1 MRAAV
6 AAAANAPL
14 ALSNRDVPEPG
25 AGEVPVKVTACGVC
39 FSDLNLLQGHYPF
52 ARFPVVPGHEIT
64 GVVTAAGEGVTW
76 PEVGTA
82 VGAQFLYDSCGHCDY
97 CVRGD
102 QILCPSKRITGVVTD
117 GGYAEYAVLKAGA
130 TTQRDQSSFLAA
142 FNAGTAAPS
151 RFPLGRAAGGWV
163 RDLGGHHHACPNLWG
178 GRP

>member
-6 AAAANAPL
+6 ATGPNAPL
-14 ALSNRDVPEPG
+14 ALDDRDVPEPG
-25 AGEVPVKVTACGVC
+25 AGEVLVKVTACGVC

-64 GVVTAAGEGVTW
+64 GVVTAVGEGVTW

-102 QILCPSKRITGVVTD
+102 
-117 GGYAEYAVLKAGA
+117 
-130 TTQRDQSSFLAA
+130 
-142 FNAGTAAPS
+142 
-151 RFPLGRAAGGWV
+151 
-163 RDLGGHHHACPNLWG
+163 
-178 GRP
+178 

>member
-1 MRAAV
+1 M
-6 AAAANAPL
+6 
-14 ALSNRDVPEPG
+14 
-25 AGEVPVKVTACGVC
+25 PV
-39 FSDLNLLQGHYPF
+39 
-52 ARFPVVPGHEIT
+52 
-64 GVVTAAGEGVTW
+64 GEGVTW

-97 CVRGD
+97 CVRGG

-130 TTQRDQSSFLAA
+130 TTQRDQPSFLAA